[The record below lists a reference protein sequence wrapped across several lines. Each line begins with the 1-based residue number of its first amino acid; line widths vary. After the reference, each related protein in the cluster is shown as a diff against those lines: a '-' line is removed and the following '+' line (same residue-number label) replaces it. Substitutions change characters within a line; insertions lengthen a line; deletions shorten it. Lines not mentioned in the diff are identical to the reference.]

1 MTTEQTGLERWQQ
14 ARREGTDARIQA
26 ALGSAQMQVH

>member
-1 MTTEQTGLERWQQ
+1 MDFDGDVDFQQ
-14 ARREGTDARIQA
+14 VARIQA